1 MATALLRRETR
12 SRPPEVVGIACAGIR
27 MTDEEFDAA
36 DFDDEWVYEL
46 INGVLVVS
54 PVPGEGE
61 VDPNEELGR
70 MLRNYREQH
79 PRGKALDKTLPE
91 RYVRWPHSRRKAD
104 RLIWA
109 GLGRVPDPKRDL
121 AAIAVE
127 FVSRGR
133 RNQYRD
139 YEEKLDEY
147 MALGILEYWLIDR
160 FNRTM
165 TVAAMVRGQVKRRV
179 IRANQVYRTK
189 LLPGFELRP
198 ADLFKLAD
206 EWEQ

>member
-12 SRPPEVVGIACAGIR
+12 SRLPEVVGIACAGIR

-46 INGVLVVS
+46 IDGVLVVS

-61 VDPNEELGR
+61 VDPNEELGH
-70 MLRNYREQH
+70 MLRNHREQH

-109 GLGRVPDPKRDL
+109 GLGRLPVPKRDL
-121 AAIAVE
+121 PAIAVE

-133 RNQYRD
+133 RNHKRD
-139 YEEKLDEY
+139 FDEKVDEY
-147 MALGILEYWLIDR
+147 MALGILEYWVIDR
-160 FNRTM
+160 FNHTM
-165 TVAAMVRGQVKRRV
+165 TVATMVRGRVKQRV
-179 IRANQVYRTK
+179 IRANQIYRTK
-189 LLPGFELRP
+189 ILPGFELRL

>member
-1 MATALLRRETR
+1 M
-12 SRPPEVVGIACAGIR
+12 S
-27 MTDEEFDAA
+27 DEEFDDA

-54 PVPGEGE
+54 PVPAEGE
-61 VDPNEELGR
+61 VDPNEELGV
-70 MLRNYREQH
+70 MLRVYKRSH
-79 PRGKALDKTLPE
+79 PHGAALDKTLPE

-109 GLGRVPDPKRDL
+109 GLGRRPDPKRDL
-121 AAIAVE
+121 PAIAVE

-133 RNQYRD
+133 RNQQRD
-139 YEEKLDEY
+139 LDEKVDEY
-147 MALGILEYWLIDR
+147 MALGILEYWIVDR
-160 FNRTM
+160 FKHTM
-165 TVAAMVRGQVKRRV
+165 TVATMVRGRVKQRV
-179 IRANQVYRTK
+179 IRAHQTYRTK
-189 LLPGFELRP
+189 LLPGFELRL